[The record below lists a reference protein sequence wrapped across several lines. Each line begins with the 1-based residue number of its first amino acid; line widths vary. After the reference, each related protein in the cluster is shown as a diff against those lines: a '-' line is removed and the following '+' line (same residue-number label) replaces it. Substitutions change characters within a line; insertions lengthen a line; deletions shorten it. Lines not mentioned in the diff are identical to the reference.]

1 VEDMLE
7 NKREF
12 LNKLLKKVSNKGFT
26 LIELLVSSA
35 IALSIMIILA
45 LSISKM
51 TFIMRKLSYK
61 YYVSSTSKNILNK
74 LANDIIRNSNFKSPK
89 DSIFKLSTNEIGF
102 TTNIISNQG
111 LRTVTNKFI
120 YLEIDRILIKDRG
133 ISKDYLFKAE
143 KVIYN
148 DENNS
153 GVIDTENE
161 INNRHIDI
169 INLGIVENVIN
180 SELYFERKVVN
191 LVRVSIKTDFL
202 FRNQRSRIIYYL
214 DIPISGK

>member
-1 VEDMLE
+1 MVE

-26 LIELLVSSA
+26 LAELLIA
-35 IALSIMIILA
+35 IGIALGIMIILA

-74 LANDIIRNSNFKSPK
+74 LANEIIRNSNFNSTIN
-89 DSIFKLSTNEIGF
+89 SIFKLSTNTIGF
-102 TTNIISNQG
+102 TTNIINQNPI
-111 LRTVTNKFI
+111 TVKNNFI
-120 YLEIDRILIKDRG
+120 YLIIDRILIKDRG
-133 ISKDYLFKAE
+133 ISKDYLFKV
-143 KVIYN
+143 KKIIY
-148 DENNS
+148 DDINNN
-153 GVIDTENE
+153 GVIDGQDTRIE
-161 INNRHIDI
+161 RD
-169 INLGIVENVIN
+169 INLGIVEQVIN
-180 SELYFERKVVN
+180 SELYFENKVVN

-214 DIPISGK
+214 DVPINSK

>member
-1 VEDMLE
+1 MLR

-26 LIELLVSSA
+26 LAELLISIG

-61 YYVSSTSKNILNK
+61 YYVSSTSKNILSK
-74 LANDIIRNSNFKSPK
+74 LANEIIRNSNFNSSTN
-89 DSIFKLSTNEIGF
+89 SIFKLSTNTIGF
-102 TTNIISNQG
+102 TTNIINQNPI
-111 LRTVTNKFI
+111 TVKNNFI
-120 YLEIDRILIKDRG
+120 YLIIDRILIKDRG
-133 ISKDYLFKAE
+133 ISKDYLFKAK
-143 KVIYN
+143 KVIY
-148 DENNS
+148 D
-153 GVIDTENE
+153 D
-161 INNRHIDI
+161 INNNGIIDGQDTRI
-169 INLGIVENVIN
+169 ERDINLGIVEQVIN
-180 SELYFERKVVN
+180 SELYFENKVVN

-214 DIPISGK
+214 DVPINSK

>member
-1 VEDMLE
+1 MVR
-7 NKREF
+7 NKRGF

-26 LIELLVSSA
+26 LAELLISIG

-74 LANDIIRNSNFKSPK
+74 LANEIIRNSNFNSTTN
-89 DSIFKLSTNEIGF
+89 SIFKLSTNTIGF
-102 TTNIISNQG
+102 TTNIINQNPI
-111 LRTVTNKFI
+111 TVKNNFI
-120 YLEIDRILIKDRG
+120 YLIIDRILIKDRG
-133 ISKDYLFKAE
+133 ISKDYLFKV
-143 KVIYN
+143 KKIIY
-148 DENNS
+148 DDINNN
-153 GVIDTENE
+153 GVIDGQDTRIE
-161 INNRHIDI
+161 RD
-169 INLGIVENVIN
+169 INLGIVEQVIN
-180 SELYFERKVVN
+180 SELYFENKVVN

-214 DIPISGK
+214 DVPINSK

>member
-1 VEDMLE
+1 VEDMVE

-26 LIELLVSSA
+26 LAEFLIASA

-61 YYVSSTSKNILNK
+61 YYVSSTSKNILSK
-74 LANDIIRNSNFKSPK
+74 LANEIIRNSNFNS
-89 DSIFKLSTNEIGF
+89 STNSVFKLSTNTIGF
-102 TTNIISNQG
+102 TTNIINQNPI
-111 LRTVTNKFI
+111 TVKNSFI
-120 YLEIDRILIKDRG
+120 YLIIDRVLIKDRG
-133 ISKDYLFKAE
+133 ISKDYLFKV
-143 KVIYN
+143 KKIIY
-148 DENNS
+148 DDINNN
-153 GVIDTENE
+153 GVIDGEDTRIE
-161 INNRHIDI
+161 RD
-169 INLGIVENVIN
+169 INLGIVEQVIN
-180 SELYFERKVVN
+180 SELYFENKVVN

-214 DIPISGK
+214 DVPINGK

>member
-1 VEDMLE
+1 MVR

-26 LIELLVSSA
+26 LAELLIA
-35 IALSIMIILA
+35 IGIALGIMIILA

-74 LANDIIRNSNFKSPK
+74 LANEIIRNSNFNSTTN
-89 DSIFKLSTNEIGF
+89 SIFKLSTNTIGF
-102 TTNIISNQG
+102 TTNIINQNPI
-111 LRTVTNKFI
+111 TVKNNFI
-120 YLEIDRILIKDRG
+120 YLIINRILIKDRG
-133 ISKDYLFKAE
+133 ISKDYLFKV
-143 KVIYN
+143 KKIIY
-148 DENNS
+148 D
-153 GVIDTENE
+153 D
-161 INNRHIDI
+161 INNNGFIDGQDTRI
-169 INLGIVENVIN
+169 ERDINLGIVEQVIN
-180 SELYFERKVVN
+180 SELYFENKVVN

-214 DIPISGK
+214 DVPINSK